1 MSVAAAIE
9 RELTILNQR
18 GLHARAA
25 AKLCRLASGFDAEI
39 TVSRNEIDVS
49 ARSIMGLMLLAAAP
63 GASIRV
69 RAEGTE
75 AAAAPARSPLPP
87 KRGAVVS
94 GGSMVRSPGSV
105 RGPSRARRW

>member
-39 TVSRNEIDVS
+39 TVSRNEIDV
-49 ARSIMGLMLLAAAP
+49 
-63 GASIRV
+63 
-69 RAEGTE
+69 
-75 AAAAPARSPLPP
+75 
-87 KRGAVVS
+87 
-94 GGSMVRSPGSV
+94 
-105 RGPSRARRW
+105 

>member
-49 ARSIMGLMLLAAAP
+49 ARSIMGLMLLAAAR
-63 GASIRV
+63 GASASRSAV
-69 RAEGTE
+69 TCVAAEKVAEGDG
-75 AAAAPARSPLPP
+75 R
-87 KRGAVVS
+87 
-94 GGSMVRSPGSV
+94 
-105 RGPSRARRW
+105 

>member
-1 MSVAAAIE
+1 MSMAVAIE

-25 AKLCRLASGFDAEI
+25 AKLCRLASGFDAKI

-69 RAEGTE
+69 RAEGAE
-75 AAAAPARSPLPP
+75 ADAAVQAIAGLVEG
-87 KRGAVVS
+87 KFDED
-94 GGSMVRSPGSV
+94 
-105 RGPSRARRW
+105 

>member
-1 MSVAAAIE
+1 HRVQIDGGRSVSVAAAIE

-75 AAAAPARSPLPP
+75 AAAAVLAIA
-87 KRGAVVS
+87 GVVE
-94 GGSMVRSPGSV
+94 GKFDED
-105 RGPSRARRW
+105 